1 MIRNSIRTAVAALL
15 AILGATSVH
24 AEMLN
29 VSFAGAPGQNPLFGG
44 LSFDIDTTA
53 TPYTFTTGPCAPG
66 CPSDT
71 YLSLSATGGMSNASV
86 TWNGVNY
93 GLQSS
98 NIFLE
103 QEAPDSYAFDLDMT
117 LTFANGT
124 VFRTNDQPVGTQFS
138 ATQYSPSQLLATTLL
153 TGYNGYVVAPSLMV
167 EGQPEVLTGFTAKT
181 TTVPEPG
188 TLALL
193 GAGFAG
199 LEGFGAMRRRAAGE
213 IGNRGA

>member
-1 MIRNSIRTAVAALL
+1 MIRSSIGAMVAASLM
-15 AILGATSVH
+15 ILGATSVR

-44 LSFDIDTTA
+44 LSFDIDTAA

-71 YLSLSATGGMSNASV
+71 YLSLSATGGISNAALI
-86 TWNGVNY
+86 WNGVDY

-117 LTFANGT
+117 LTFSNGA
-124 VFRTNDQPVGTQFS
+124 VFRTNDQTAGEQFS
-138 ATQYSPSQLLATTLL
+138 ASQYSPSQLLATTLL
-153 TGYNGYVVAPSLMV
+153 TGYNGPITAPSLIG
-167 EGQPEVLTGFTAKT
+167 EAQSAVLTGFSAKT
-181 TTVPEPG
+181 TSVPEPG

-193 GAGFAG
+193 GAGLAG
-199 LEGFGAMRRRAAGE
+199 LGAMRRRKPGVKAGV
-213 IGNRGA
+213 